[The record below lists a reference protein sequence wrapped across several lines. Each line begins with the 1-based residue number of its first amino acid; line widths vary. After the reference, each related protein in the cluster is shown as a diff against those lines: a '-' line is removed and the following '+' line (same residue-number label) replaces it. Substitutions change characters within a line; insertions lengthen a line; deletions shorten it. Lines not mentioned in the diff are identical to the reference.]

1 MGIDNLLNLITWTF
15 IGGTILLF
23 LGYLLAYVPRFRRAN
38 KHLTAFNVDATD
50 SCSEPLKS
58 LARGYKDLLRYDKTS
73 EYANDIINFES
84 ISKAYKLK
92 TTVLS
97 SIPNILTSIGIL
109 GTFVGLSIAI
119 INFNS
124 VSSDSIRDS
133 INILLQGM
141 GTAFF
146 TSVAGMTASSL
157 FLLIERH
164 WVSKLNWNIDRVCDI
179 LDQKYHVSADQ
190 IILDSFRFTTEDGY
204 TVEPHELLTSVKE
217 SVKEMQNS
225 LARFGTDLVDSIG
238 VAMDISF
245 QDKLVPILND
255 LSRKLENPAQA
266 LTDSLM
272 IEFRNICDDFRN
284 NLTKGVNEQ
293 MNELIERFIDAS
305 NAINNIPETLDTIN
319 KELTDCTNKAVDSY
333 KAMSDSLEKH
343 VAQFDEL
350 SDTFTFSIE
359 RINEAFISLSELNT
373 QLQAIPIA
381 VGEARE
387 GIATASDNLQDI
399 IVNISESLDTASKIN
414 AETGNKVD
422 TYLNQISSVQSGL
435 KAIFEEITIG
445 LHKYSITAK
454 DGLQAMLNPFTTSV
468 TDAAQNITNSIAPLQ
483 DSVGELN
490 DFSMSIHEAV
500 TAFAK
505 TTDSL
510 DKSIKELSKLRD
522 ILNKSNS

>member
-1 MGIDNLLNLITWTF
+1 
-15 IGGTILLF
+15 
-23 LGYLLAYVPRFRRAN
+23 
-38 KHLTAFNVDATD
+38 
-50 SCSEPLKS
+50 
-58 LARGYKDLLRYDKTS
+58 
-73 EYANDIINFES
+73 
-84 ISKAYKLK
+84 
-92 TTVLS
+92 
-97 SIPNILTSIGIL
+97 
-109 GTFVGLSIAI
+109 
-119 INFNS
+119 
-124 VSSDSIRDS
+124 
-133 INILLQGM
+133 
-141 GTAFF
+141 
-146 TSVAGMTASSL
+146 
-157 FLLIERH
+157 
-164 WVSKLNWNIDRVCDI
+164 
-179 LDQKYHVSADQ
+179 
-190 IILDSFRFTTEDGY
+190 
-204 TVEPHELLTSVKE
+204 
-217 SVKEMQNS
+217 
-225 LARFGTDLVDSIG
+225 
-238 VAMDISF
+238 
-245 QDKLVPILND
+245 
-255 LSRKLENPAQA
+255 
-266 LTDSLM
+266 
-272 IEFRNICDDFRN
+272 
-284 NLTKGVNEQ
+284 

-319 KELTDCTNKAVDSY
+319 KELTDCTNKAVESY

-359 RINEAFISLSELNT
+359 RINEAFVSLSELNT

-381 VGEARE
+381 VGEARD

-422 TYLNQISSVQSGL
+422 TYLNQISSIQSGL

-445 LHKYSITAK
+445 LHKYSSTAK

-510 DKSIKELSKLRD
+510 DKSIKELSKHRD

>member
-38 KHLTAFNVDATD
+38 KHLTAFKVDDTD

-190 IILDSFRFTTEDGY
+190 IILG
-204 TVEPHELLTSVKE
+204 
-217 SVKEMQNS
+217 N
-225 LARFGTDLVDSIG
+225 
-238 VAMDISF
+238 
-245 QDKLVPILND
+245 
-255 LSRKLENPAQA
+255 A
-266 LTDSLM
+266 L
-272 IEFRNICDDFRN
+272 C
-284 NLTKGVNEQ
+284 
-293 MNELIERFIDAS
+293 A
-305 NAINNIPETLDTIN
+305 
-319 KELTDCTNKAVDSY
+319 
-333 KAMSDSLEKH
+333 
-343 VAQFDEL
+343 
-350 SDTFTFSIE
+350 
-359 RINEAFISLSELNT
+359 
-373 QLQAIPIA
+373 
-381 VGEARE
+381 
-387 GIATASDNLQDI
+387 
-399 IVNISESLDTASKIN
+399 
-414 AETGNKVD
+414 
-422 TYLNQISSVQSGL
+422 
-435 KAIFEEITIG
+435 
-445 LHKYSITAK
+445 
-454 DGLQAMLNPFTTSV
+454 
-468 TDAAQNITNSIAPLQ
+468 
-483 DSVGELN
+483 
-490 DFSMSIHEAV
+490 
-500 TAFAK
+500 
-505 TTDSL
+505 
-510 DKSIKELSKLRD
+510 
-522 ILNKSNS
+522 

>member
-1 MGIDNLLNLITWTF
+1 
-15 IGGTILLF
+15 
-23 LGYLLAYVPRFRRAN
+23 
-38 KHLTAFNVDATD
+38 
-50 SCSEPLKS
+50 
-58 LARGYKDLLRYDKTS
+58 
-73 EYANDIINFES
+73 
-84 ISKAYKLK
+84 
-92 TTVLS
+92 
-97 SIPNILTSIGIL
+97 
-109 GTFVGLSIAI
+109 
-119 INFNS
+119 
-124 VSSDSIRDS
+124 
-133 INILLQGM
+133 
-141 GTAFF
+141 
-146 TSVAGMTASSL
+146 
-157 FLLIERH
+157 
-164 WVSKLNWNIDRVCDI
+164 VCDI

-422 TYLNQISSVQSGL
+422 TYLNQISSIQSGL

-445 LHKYSITAK
+445 LHKYSSTAK

>member
-38 KHLTAFNVDATD
+38 KHLTAFKVDDTD

-204 TVEPHELLTSVKE
+204 TVEPHELLTSAK
-217 SVKEMQNS
+217 
-225 LARFGTDLVDSIG
+225 

-422 TYLNQISSVQSGL
+422 TYLNQISSIQSGL

-445 LHKYSITAK
+445 LHKYSSTAK

>member
-1 MGIDNLLNLITWTF
+1 M
-15 IGGTILLF
+15 
-23 LGYLLAYVPRFRRAN
+23 
-38 KHLTAFNVDATD
+38 
-50 SCSEPLKS
+50 
-58 LARGYKDLLRYDKTS
+58 
-73 EYANDIINFES
+73 
-84 ISKAYKLK
+84 
-92 TTVLS
+92 
-97 SIPNILTSIGIL
+97 
-109 GTFVGLSIAI
+109 
-119 INFNS
+119 
-124 VSSDSIRDS
+124 
-133 INILLQGM
+133 
-141 GTAFF
+141 
-146 TSVAGMTASSL
+146 
-157 FLLIERH
+157 
-164 WVSKLNWNIDRVCDI
+164 CDI

-387 GIATASDNLQDI
+387 GIAAASDNLQDI
-399 IVNISESLDTASKIN
+399 IVNISESLDTCLL
-414 AETGNKVD
+414 
-422 TYLNQISSVQSGL
+422 Y
-435 KAIFEEITIG
+435 
-445 LHKYSITAK
+445 
-454 DGLQAMLNPFTTSV
+454 TSP
-468 TDAAQNITNSIAPLQ
+468 SP
-483 DSVGELN
+483 
-490 DFSMSIHEAV
+490 
-500 TAFAK
+500 
-505 TTDSL
+505 
-510 DKSIKELSKLRD
+510 RD
-522 ILNKSNS
+522 CS